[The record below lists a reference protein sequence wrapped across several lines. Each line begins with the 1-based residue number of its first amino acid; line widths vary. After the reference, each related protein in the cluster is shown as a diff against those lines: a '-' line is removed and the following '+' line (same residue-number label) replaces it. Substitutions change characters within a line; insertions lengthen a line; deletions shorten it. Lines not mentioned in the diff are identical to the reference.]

1 MLEERALEG
10 LHLPTLTPE
19 ENTNGEASAATLG
32 DLTSPVMVASELPY
46 RGTSGGVVAGVKEQ
60 ASTRKAIEGVAKPF
74 ILSEGLPP
82 VPAKI
87 VTRILRGEFIDMAEL
102 LRDNLEA
109 QRRGALQD
117 APSSTG
123 VSRSRREVPD
133 LLSWVQCFSIYT
145 AVMASAF
152 PERVHKLLAY
162 QTLII
167 REARRY
173 GGKGWLAYDSFFRQ
187 QMSGEWQGEA
197 WGRLNPYLFSSTFL
211 ACGASQRPN
220 CSLCLECDHQEG
232 DCALAK
238 EKGSTVQC
246 TPQLKAHSYREQML
260 RSVFPGTKGIAPFPI
275 AATAMSASVV
285 VGITRS
291 YTAAWL
297 GRMSGGIQGREIQS
311 RWGMSDKPSHHK
323 TDSCS
328 CWH

>member
-1 MLEERALEG
+1 
-10 LHLPTLTPE
+10 
-19 ENTNGEASAATLG
+19 
-32 DLTSPVMVASELPY
+32 MVASELPY

-87 VTRILRGEFIDMAEL
+87 VTRILRGEFIDMVEL
-102 LRDNLEA
+102 LRDNLEV

-167 REARRY
+167 REARRC

-220 CSLCLECDHQEG
+220 CSLCLECDHQED

-246 TPQLKAHSYREQML
+246 TPQLKAHSYWEQMREGVQRGSRGKAP
-260 RSVFPGTKGIAPFPI
+260 RSTVCFSWNQGDCSFPYCRYRHVCFRCGGDHKILHCRMVGSNERRHPRERDTKQMGD
-275 AATAMSASVV
+275 
-285 VGITRS
+285 VGQAKS
-291 YTAAWL
+291 
-297 GRMSGGIQGREIQS
+297 S
-311 RWGMSDKPSHHK
+311 
-323 TDSCS
+323 
-328 CWH
+328 